1 MSFYLVIYFFL
12 SDTDVIMILLQFCLL
27 HYASTRITDASID
40 QWHSGLKTWTCAA
53 DGHFKHTE

>member
-40 QWHSGLKTWTCAA
+40 QWHSGLKT
-53 DGHFKHTE
+53 